1 MAFES
6 LMAYSRLLG
15 EPSLNKRNESSSSSQ
30 GVAALEG
37 RFGTVY
43 TEQAFRHFL
52 DVERLRSSRSGRTF
66 LLLLVR
72 LHRPPVRNAR
82 FEAGVAASLLE
93 GLGACVREVDFT
105 GWYRE
110 GRIAG
115 AVLAQGEDEP
125 NHEASHRI
133 IERVTRVLSARMPKS
148 AADRL
153 RVRVVRFNP
162 QAR

>member
-6 LMAYSRLLG
+6 LLAYSRLLG
-15 EPSLNKRNESSSSSQ
+15 EPSLNKRSERANESQ

-37 RFGTVY
+37 CLGNVY

-52 DVERLRSSRSGRTF
+52 DVERVRASHSGRTF

-82 FEAGVAASLLE
+82 FEVGVATSLLE
-93 GLGACVREVDFT
+93 GLGACVRDVDFT

-115 AVLAQGEDEP
+115 AVLAQGLDEP
-125 NHEASHRI
+125 DQEASRRI
-133 IERVTRVLSARMPKS
+133 IERVTRVLGARMPKS

-162 QAR
+162 RAK